1 MFVSKQQLRKRAKD
15 KWKER
20 KKNKIKE
27 IKETQKKISHSNN
40 IFVWKKLFR
49 TWMETTTASKAAQ
62 HQKTFLQ
69 LFHSLKHHVT
79 FWNKKWSY
87 DLNMTPRIVDGA
99 KNSYSNLIHFSFNRF
114 LQEIM
119 TLTRAAYNLLQ
130 AHKGTIPYTPHNYFL
145 KKHSLFWHKKPDYGS
160 LNVPVTKLKCA

>member
-1 MFVSKQQLRKRAKD
+1 M
-15 KWKER
+15 
-20 KKNKIKE
+20 KNKRKE

-87 DLNMTPRIVDGA
+87 NLNMTPRNVGGA
-99 KNSYSNLIHFSFNRF
+99 KNSYNDLVYFSFSRF

-119 TLTRAAYNLLQ
+119 TLTRVAFNLLL
-130 AHKGTIPYTPHNYFL
+130 AHKGTIPNTLNNYFL
-145 KKHSLFWHKKPDYGS
+145 KNIHYFYIKKAW
-160 LNVPVTKLKCA
+160 LRFLKCSSNQSEMCLTL